1 MVSLLKINKRKYF
14 GTDGIRGS
22 ISKETNPEFILKLGW
37 AAGSVFKEEGIH
49 TLIIGKDTRISG
61 YMLETALQAGII
73 AAGVNVRLVGPMPTP
88 AISYLANS
96 FKKQAGVVI
105 SASHNSYEDN
115 GIKFFGDDGKKISD
129 LLEQKIEK
137 KLDEEMT
144 VVDAK
149 SLGKAERISD
159 ANGRYIEF
167 CKSSLKRDINF
178 SSLKIVLDVAN
189 GAAYDVAPKVF
200 RELGAELIVIADK
213 PDGLNINEDCGS
225 TNIEFLKNEV
235 KKHSADYGLALDG
248 DGDRLI
254 FVDENSEEI
263 DGDEVLFILARDKF
277 ENQITLGSKGVVGTT
292 MTNKGLEIAL
302 KEFGIDLIRSD
313 VGDRHV
319 LQKLEEL
326 EWELGGEQ
334 SGHIMCLDL
343 ANTGDA
349 IVSSIKFLEAIL
361 CSDKSL
367 SQLLKPFKKYPQILT
382 KINSSDP
389 DKILSNKKFIAL
401 CESFLEKVKLKDGR
415 INIRKSGTESAIRIM
430 IESTDENQAKDI
442 SNQLTKAAQNIA

>member
-37 AAGSVFKEEGIH
+37 AAGSIFKEEGIH

-129 LLEQKIEK
+129 LLEQKIKK
-137 KLDEEMT
+137 KLAEEMT

-189 GAAYDVAPKVF
+189 GAASDVAPKVF
-200 RELGAELIVIADK
+200 REVGAELIVIADK
-213 PDGLNINEDCGS
+213 PDGLNINKDCGS